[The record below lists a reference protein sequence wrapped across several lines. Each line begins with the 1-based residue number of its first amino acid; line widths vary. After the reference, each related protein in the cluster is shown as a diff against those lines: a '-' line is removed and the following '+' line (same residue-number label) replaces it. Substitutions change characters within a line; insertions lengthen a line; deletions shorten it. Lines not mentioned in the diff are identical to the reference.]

1 MKLNI
6 KVLAAS
12 ICVAASGFSVTTA
25 NADSLLA
32 PLVISDTANGW
43 ETLVSLKVRGNG
55 AVNGRWAAAAQSDLN
70 TTWMRKG
77 NNLASLF
84 NTTSS
89 CNHENTTRRVSAW
102 DMVTHTVN
110 PANQFLAQTSGVDL
124 SQPAAPALGGGAAVS
139 TPFYGFAVIDDL
151 AGVGGA
157 QEGDASGFAYV
168 NNYALGMM
176 LDYKLLNNHKSTVS
190 GDFAGQ
196 GFTNNS
202 SADLSWNP
210 VNRDLTLW
218 LGLATSANMT
228 ANVYNGTVTLSQ
240 ATFNARSA
248 APTIPVGGG
257 TGVYDNDEQI
267 ISGDVALPITCMALF
282 GRASFLNGSQV
293 TNTTQG
299 GWKRVSLRGSN
310 GATGGKIYKAEVKII
325 NTVLSGGTNFV
336 TAFQPETAGHLFT
349 GTGSTHANRP
359 Y

>member
-25 NADSLLA
+25 SADSLLA

-43 ETLVSLKVRGNG
+43 ETLISLKVRGNG
-55 AVNGRWAAAAQSDLN
+55 AVNGRWANVAQSDLH

-84 NTTSS
+84 NTTGP
-89 CNHENTTRRVSAW
+89 CTHENTTRRVSAW
-102 DMVTHTVN
+102 DMVIHTVD
-110 PANQFLAQTSGVDL
+110 PANQFFAQTAGVDN
-124 SQPAAPALGGGAAVS
+124 SQPTGAAVS
-139 TPFYGFAVIDDL
+139 TPFYGFAVLDDS
-151 AGVGGA
+151 AGINGA

-168 NNYALGMM
+168 NNYILGMM

-210 VNRDLTLW
+210 VDRDMTLW
-218 LGLATSANMT
+218 LGLATSGNMT
-228 ANVYNGTVTLSQ
+228 ANVYNGTVTLGQ
-240 ATFNARSA
+240 ATFNALSA

-267 ISGDVALPITCMALF
+267 ISGDVRLPITCMALF
-282 GRASFLNGSQV
+282 GRKSFLNNSQLS
-293 TNTTQG
+293 NTGQG
-299 GWKRVSLRGSN
+299 GWKRVSLTGSN
-310 GATGGKIYKAEVKII
+310 GATGGKIFKAEVKII
-325 NTVLSGGTNFV
+325 NTALSGGSNLV
-336 TAFQPETAGHLFT
+336 TSFQPETAGHLFT